1 MTTKLKKRRKS
12 CKHGKLKRPVR
23 TKKGGKRRCKKR
35 SRRKRKSYK
44 MRYDYLS
51 VYEKQELIDRMN
63 INDLL
68 KFSKTSKENNI
79 LVNRRIRIIRNDLAN
94 NGLRQQEI
102 DDILLNKQSF
112 INFIKENRIN
122 EVRVILKYFPDYVNI
137 KDDIYERDDWNDTA
151 LIIASA
157 ENHTEIARI
166 LLNAGADPNIQGD
179 QGLTP
184 LIIASDDNNIEL
196 VKMLLGKGAK
206 PNLKEGVSNTALY
219 YAIKRGNIEIVK
231 MLLEKGA
238 NIYKRGPDYSHTFFG
253 GDTIEWAR
261 HIGNTEIIELLQQY
275 NKRRRVTNL

>member
-1 MTTKLKKRRKS
+1 MEYDNLPEYDKL
-12 CKHGKLKRPVR
+12 
-23 TKKGGKRRCKKR
+23 
-35 SRRKRKSYK
+35 
-44 MRYDYLS
+44 
-51 VYEKQELIDRMN
+51 ELIDRIS

-79 LVNRRIRIIRNDLAN
+79 LVKKRIRIIKNDLAS

-112 INFIKENRIN
+112 INFVKDNRIN
-122 EVRVILKYFPDYVNI
+122 EVRVILKYFPDYANI
-137 KDDIYERDDWNDTA
+137 KDDVYERDDWNDTA

-157 ENHTEIARI
+157 ENHTEIAKI
-166 LLNAGADPNIQGD
+166 LLNAGADPNIEGD

-196 VKMLLGKGAK
+196 VEMLLEKGAK
-206 PNLKEGVSNTALY
+206 PNLTEGASHTALY
-219 YAIKRGNIEIVK
+219 YAIKRGNIEIVR